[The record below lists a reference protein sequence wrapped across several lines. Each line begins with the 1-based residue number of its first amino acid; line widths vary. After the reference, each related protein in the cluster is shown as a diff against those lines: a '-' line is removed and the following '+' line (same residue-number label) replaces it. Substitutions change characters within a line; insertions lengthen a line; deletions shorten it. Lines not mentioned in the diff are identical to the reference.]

1 MAAAVVPRL
10 SQLLAPVVSATGHD
24 LEGLEV
30 TPAGRR
36 RVVRMLVDK
45 DGGITLDDVADVSR
59 AVSEA
64 LDDIDAREPALLGGA
79 YVLEVSSPGVD
90 RPLTEPRHWRRNVGR
105 LVTAHLAD
113 GSRVTDRLAE
123 AGPAEIVL
131 GERRLLLAEVVRGQV
146 QVEFDRPGGPE
157 LDEPDDD
164 ATDDATDDAM
174 DDAMDDDTDDDTDD
188 TISPD
193 GDEEDA

>member
-10 SQLLAPVVSATGHD
+10 SQLLAPVVATTGHD
-24 LEGLEV
+24 LEALEV

-36 RVVRMLVDK
+36 RVVRMVVDK

-90 RPLTEPRHWRRNVGR
+90 RPLTQPRHWRRNVGR
-105 LVTAHLAD
+105 LVTVHLVD
-113 GSRVTDRLAE
+113 GTSETGRLTASTETEVRV
-123 AGPAEIVL
+123 
-131 GERRLLLAEVVRGQV
+131 GERRLLLATVVRGQV
-146 QVEFDRPGGPE
+146 QVEFGRSG
-157 LDEPDDD
+157 EPAEGDDLS
-164 ATDDATDDAM
+164 DDGE
-174 DDAMDDDTDDDTDD
+174 
-188 TISPD
+188 PVQ
-193 GDEEDA
+193 EDA

>member
-1 MAAAVVPRL
+1 MADAVVPRL
-10 SQLLAPVVSATGHD
+10 TQLLAPVVTASGHD

-36 RVVRMLVDK
+36 RVVRMVVDR
-45 DGGITLDDVADVSR
+45 DGGVSLDDVADVSR

-105 LVTAHLAD
+105 LVAVRRSDGTSVTGRVRHAGDDGAD
-113 GSRVTDRLAE
+113 
-123 AGPAEIVL
+123 
-131 GERRLLLAEVVRGQV
+131 LLV
-146 QVEFDRPGGPE
+146 
-157 LDEPDDD
+157 
-164 ATDDATDDAM
+164 
-174 DDAMDDDTDDDTDD
+174 
-188 TISPD
+188 
-193 GDEEDA
+193 GDETVHVDYADVTKATVEIEFSRAEGDAE